1 MVGACLNVLTSVREK
16 LKKVNIDS
24 DATLDDVKKEYRKL
38 FDTDEYL
45 YSEQLE
51 SDILVEQCG
60 ISDIK
65 SFYNDLGCCW
75 IDFFGCNSFSETQKK
90 EQVFFATLCSEN
102 DTESRAVVVKDYRDW
117 LEIKKPVDIFIQIF
131 FATADKLSQYKYL
144 NRISKEGFYIKLK
157 KQKPKFDYAEE
168 INKAKKDIK
177 ILTEKLFRFIDNS
190 ITEDGLLYIDYERVF
205 GSNTSLTEEGEFL
218 KGVCDLNWSL
228 HKDVENVYF
237 MPIPCPDGS
246 IGLVCLGARTLD
258 TNDLNQINTFA
269 FSVLYP
275 YVSSYKTVWHRIRLK
290 KEAIKSAKAAIMS
303 RNLSHN
309 LGSHVM
315 SYMKQS
321 LGSVADMEKSG
332 ALAEAFSKGVAIDKE
347 LPYLVGA
354 GRFISYLQERQ
365 DYIATVST
373 DYIPYQS
380 VVNFKD
386 SIYDEL
392 NPDYR
397 FQRHKEWTGH
407 KPDNILLEN
416 IAKSEG
422 LSRKSETQEGNNII
436 VSFRSFNGLN
446 NKGNIDYDDLRTYNF
461 SLSGGIMGRQA
472 IFSIVENII
481 RNAAKHGT
489 RKIGEDLVVT
499 FDIIDPHNEKR
510 LKEVDFVDRYKNS
523 SDIDDLYII
532 TITASG
538 TLTEDDEK
546 NEAIVRDI
554 IKKITEASNVRPSM
568 DQMTLR
574 ESNKGIKEIL
584 ISSAW
589 LRGVRYEE
597 LDEKKKNGIAPILR
611 VRQFEKKLQ
620 YVFCVPKAKE
630 VALIIEDKTL
640 EELENKDSDFKKKWS
655 KHGWY
660 VFSKEEYCSQNTSR
674 NYGFVVLDSK
684 LDSED
689 IIDEVRKCS
698 NNRFFVEADYTNF
711 EHRRIKTDVI
721 KRLKNIKEEE
731 FEEEKVKLYKQLAAE
746 EADFRIAI
754 SDGLKMDILS
764 EHIVNVQ
771 KLSSAEGSLPYF
783 KYIYRKH
790 NDSKKDFDGF
800 LDEFKKNGGDLDRL
814 VFIEG
819 ITGGNS
825 TDRLVRHCVLD
836 DLWAFQHV
844 HAMKTKVAI
853 FDERIFTKITS
864 IDLSKL
870 KTKNWGNE
878 DELMNLDD
886 EQTRS
891 FVKEYDSKRRDVI
904 NSDWDLIVA
913 FETFTKEEVIKFA
926 MDNYPME
933 DDVEISEYLPL
944 VYSKKGIEVY
954 TMTEDLDGILI
965 WGVQMDSSF
974 NGIGRVKQIGRL
986 EWSKVGKPSLRLY
999 VKLDE
1004 KYNYLTIH
1012 QGLLDKIYKK
1022 IPYDDRISLTVDNK
1036 RDVSKELYECFITE
1050 SENNDYLQG
1059 LIIHSGRSKPNND
1072 DMPQH
1077 QPFIQYSALENAVF
1091 DCKMTLV
1098 ELLDYACYENEE

>member
-1 MVGACLNVLTSVREK
+1 MVEAFSNVLPSIREK
-16 LKKVNIDS
+16 LKNIQIDG

-38 FDTDEYL
+38 FNNDEYH
-45 YSEQLE
+45 YEE
-51 SDILVEQCG
+51 DEHINSDILVEKCG
-60 ISDIK
+60 IKNIAD
-65 SFYNDLGCCW
+65 FYKLLGCCW
-75 IDFFGCNSFSETQKK
+75 IDFFGCDSFSETQEKK
-90 EQVFFATLCSEN
+90 QIFFATLCSE
-102 DTESRAVVVKDYRDW
+102 DSAVSREVVVKDYKRW
-117 LEIKKPVDIFIQIF
+117 LKNKIPVDIFIQIF
-131 FATADKLSQYKYL
+131 FATEEELEQYQYL
-144 NRISKEGFYIKLK
+144 KRIPKEGFFIKFK
-157 KQKPKFDYAEE
+157 KQNPKPDYTEE
-168 INKAKKDIK
+168 FKSVKKEICKKEILFEAIEKSINE
-177 ILTEKLFRFIDNS
+177 EK
-190 ITEDGLLYIDYERVF
+190 GLLYIDYECKF
-205 GSNTSLTEEGEFL
+205 GPNTTLTDEAHFI
-218 KGVCDLNWSL
+218 KGVCDINWSL
-228 HKDVENVYF
+228 HKEVENVYF

-246 IGLVCLGARTLD
+246 IGLVCLGAKTLD
-258 TNDLNQINTFA
+258 PNDLNQINTFA

-275 YVSSYKTVWHRIRLK
+275 FVSSYKTVWHRIRLK

-397 FQRHKEWTGH
+397 FQRHQEWTGH
-407 KPDNILLEN
+407 KPYNILLEN

-422 LSRKSETQEGNNII
+422 LSRKLETQDGNNII
-436 VSFRSFNGLN
+436 ISFRSFNGLN
-446 NKGNIDYDDLRTYNF
+446 TESNADYDDLRTYNF
-461 SLSGGIMGRQA
+461 SLPGGIMGRQA

-489 RKIGEDLVVT
+489 RKSGEDLIVT
-499 FDIIDPHNEKR
+499 FDIIDPHNEIMLGK
-510 LKEVDFVDRYKNS
+510 VDFGNRYKKS
-523 SDIDDLYII
+523 TDIDDLYIV
-532 TITASG
+532 TITTSG
-538 TLTEDDEK
+538 TLTEDDGK
-546 NEAIVRDI
+546 NEKIVQDI
-554 IKKITEASNVRPSM
+554 INKITEASNVKPSM

-574 ESNKGIKEIL
+574 ESNKGIKEML

-597 LDEKKKNGIAPILR
+597 LDKEKANGIAPILR
-611 VRQFEKKLQ
+611 VRQFDKKLQ

-630 VALIIEDKTL
+630 VALIIEDETL
-640 EELENKDSDFKKKWS
+640 TDLEKKDKNFKKKWS

-660 VFSKEEYCSQNTSR
+660 VFSKEKYCKQNTSK
-674 NYGFVVLDSK
+674 NYGFVILDSK
-684 LDSED
+684 LDSD
-689 IIDEVRKCS
+689 IDEVRKCS
-698 NNRFFVEADYTNF
+698 NNRFFVESDYTDF
-711 EHRRIKTDVI
+711 EHRRIKTDII

-731 FEEEKVKLYKQLAAE
+731 FEEEKVKLYEQLAAE
-746 EADFRIAI
+746 DEDFRVAI
-754 SDGLKMDILS
+754 SDGLEMDIHS

-771 KLSSAEGSLPYF
+771 KLSNVEGSLPYF
-783 KYIYRKH
+783 KFIYRKH

-800 LDEFKKNGGDLDRL
+800 VGKFKENGGDLNSL
-814 VFIEG
+814 IFIEG

-825 TDRLVRHCVLD
+825 TDRLVRHCALD

-878 DELMNLDD
+878 DELMNMND
-886 EQTRS
+886 EQARS

-904 NSDWDLIVA
+904 NSDWDLIVD

-926 MDNYPME
+926 LDNYPME
-933 DDVEISEYLPL
+933 DDVEITEYLPL
-944 VYSKKGIEVY
+944 VYSKKGIDVY

-986 EWSKVGKPSLRLY
+986 EWSEVGKPSLRLY
-999 VKLDE
+999 VKQDE

-1012 QGLLDKIYKK
+1012 QGLLDKVYKR
-1022 IPYDDRISLTVDNK
+1022 IPRDDSGAITSDNK
-1036 RDVSKELYECFITE
+1036 REVSRIIYERFVTK
-1050 SENNDYLQG
+1050 SEKNDFLQG